1 MLALETSPYFCDL
14 DWDTLKAFYYTAK
27 VGNVSRAA
35 PFLGLDQPACS
46 RRIIKLQKH
55 LGYPLFAR
63 HYNGIVLTRKGEEL
77 LLIVENIFIDM
88 KRFTGQNYSSQSR
101 KRKIRIAS
109 GHALTSYLLNSF
121 ILDYNQE
128 RPDLI
133 FEVISTDDAL
143 NVIVQDIDLAIQA
156 YNPKADPKRDRENEH
171 WRVIQEPF
179 FTLKK
184 KLYASQKY
192 LEKYGEP
199 QKVGDLKNHHL
210 IVPSSPAPDAYP
222 FDDAAWILGLGAG
235 ERGKK
240 GKRRD
245 PAFLSNSLECLVDAA
260 RHGKGIVGLYDKLA
274 IVKNANLK
282 NILPDLI
289 VKKRQ
294 QYFVYPEHLKED
306 EDIIAIKEYLRRRV
320 TILGKENSLRP

>member
-1 MLALETSPYFCDL
+1 MLTLETSPYFRDL

-77 LLIVENIFIDM
+77 LLIVENMFIDM
-88 KRFTGQNYSSQSR
+88 KRFTSQNHAAQNR
-101 KRKIRIAS
+101 KRRIRIAS
-109 GHALTSYLLNSF
+109 PYALASYLLNGF
-121 ILDYNQE
+121 ILDYNRE

-133 FEVISTDDAL
+133 FEVISTDENL
-143 NVIVQDIDLAIQA
+143 NVIVQDVDLAIQA
-156 YNPKADPKRDRENEH
+156 FNPKADPKRDKENEQ

-179 FTLKK
+179 LTLKK
-184 KLYASQKY
+184 KLYASHGY

-210 IVPSSPAPDAYP
+210 IVPSPPIPDAYP
-222 FDDAAWILGLGAG
+222 FDDAAWILGLGTG
-235 ERGKK
+235 ERDRKG

-260 RHGKGIVGLYDKLA
+260 RQGKGIIGLYDKLA
-274 IVKNANLK
+274 IIQNANLK
-282 NILPDLI
+282 NILPELVI
-289 VKKRQ
+289 GKQK
-294 QYFVYPEHLKED
+294 VYSIYPAHHKDD
-306 EDIIAIKEYLRRRV
+306 EDVMGIKEYLRKRMEKMAP
-320 TILGKENSLRP
+320 TSC